1 MSDYYIRI
9 KGDVWVNVAPTP
21 ANLTTYVLLEQEDW
35 FEKEIGFV
43 RRFLR
48 SGMCAIDIGA
58 NHGVYAL
65 SMAKAVRPGGRV
77 WAFEP
82 VAATATMLRR
92 SIARNGLDN
101 LDLRT
106 LALSDHEGTDIF
118 YTYPNSEMNS
128 FTRFEATDGS
138 VTEEVTVSTL
148 DRQFPSSNGIAMD
161 FVKIDAEGEE
171 MRIVEAGERFFVDQ
185 SPLVMFEINNK
196 NDDGSAAV
204 LGERLHR
211 LGYGIYRLIGPDALL
226 VPVVENDVL
235 DPFEFNLFACKP
247 DRATQLGASG
257 LLVPQVEAAPVAIA
271 GAGLSLFRSQAYASS
286 MGSLAFQG
294 GAYERAL
301 DAYAMWRDPRVSPGQ
316 RYAALCQALAEAR
329 DAARDD
335 TSGIERL
342 SSLARIAAEA
352 GQRAL
357 AVDTLTRLR
366 VVIEGG
372 DQPPVEP
379 FFPAL
384 ARYDAIDP
392 GAAARQWFL
401 AASFEALELMQTYS
415 SAYESAQPKNRQ
427 IRQWLLTT
435 PFASPAIE
443 RRRQLQLIR
452 DGRQAA
458 LMAAPILALETPDNL
473 NPGLWA
479 GRSVMP

>member
-1 MSDYYIRI
+1 MSDYYVRI
-9 KGDVWVNVAPTP
+9 KGDVWVNVAPSP
-21 ANLTTYVLLEQEDW
+21 ANLTTYILLEQEDW

-43 RRFLR
+43 RRFLKP
-48 SGMCAIDIGA
+48 GMSAIDIGA

-65 SMAKAVRPGGRV
+65 SMAKAVRPDGRV

-82 VAATATMLRR
+82 VAATAAMLRR

-101 LDLRT
+101 LDLRM
-106 LALSDHEGTDIF
+106 LALSDHEGIDIF

-128 FTRFEATDGS
+128 FTRFEPTDGS

-148 DRQFPSSNGIAMD
+148 DRQFPSPVGAAID

-171 MRIVEAGERFFVDQ
+171 AKIVASGERFFTDQ

-196 NDDGSAAV
+196 NNNGSAAA
-204 LGERLHR
+204 LGGRLHR

-226 VPVVENDVL
+226 VPVAGYDML
-235 DPFEFNLFACKP
+235 DTFEFNLFACKP
-247 DRATQLGASG
+247 DRAMQLAAAG
-257 LLVPQVEAAPVAIA
+257 LLVLRMEAPPVAIE
-271 GAGLSLFRSQAYASS
+271 GAGLSLFRSQAFAAS
-286 MGSLAFQG
+286 MGPLVFQG
-294 GAYERAL
+294 GSYERAL
-301 DAYAMWRDPRVSPGQ
+301 DAYALWRDPQVSPGK
-316 RYAALCQALAEAR
+316 RYAALCEALVEAT

-335 TSGIERL
+335 ASGIERL

-366 VVIEGG
+366 TVIERG
-372 DQPPVEP
+372 DRPPVEP

-392 GAAARQWFL
+392 GATARQWFL
-401 AASFEALELMQTYS
+401 AASFEALELMQAYS
-415 SAYESAQPKNRQ
+415 SAYESAQPQ
-427 IRQWLLTT
+427 ILQTRQWLLTT

-443 RRRQLQLIR
+443 RRRQLQRIR
-452 DGRQAA
+452 DGQQAT
-458 LMAAPILALETPDNL
+458 LMAAPILAQETPGNL
-473 NPGLWA
+473 NPALWA
-479 GRSVMP
+479 GREGTR